1 MQLRSFIIIGLCSVL
16 SSGTAFAA
24 GPAGAVADTPRGVVG
39 SDVVTVAARSDASQL
54 RLLLKKKN
62 PTAAEQKQIK
72 DLQAKIAADRA
83 AALDKQRQAKLD
95 AMRQAAKDRAAKE
108 REEFMARRNA
118 GAASKPV
125 SVFAKAPVMAPPV
138 VAPAEEAR
146 LRPASLPA
154 ADVGA
159 VVANGNNGELRS
171 EQIAAA
177 PQRAGFFGSF
187 AAQPA
192 QSSMLPQTQA
202 LDAALEARDA
212 KRGKFKVK
220 PAFEPQTVAFSGY
233 KPGQV
238 VIDTAARFLYLVESP
253 TTARRYAIAVGREGL
268 EFKGRATVGDK
279 QEWPRWFPTADMQKR
294 EPAKYGRYKDGMN
307 GGLSNP
313 LGARAIYLYQ
323 GKTDTHIRIHGTT
336 QPESIGT
343 NASNGCF
350 RMVNDH
356 VMELYRLMPM
366 GTEVIVL

>member
-24 GPAGAVADTPRGVVG
+24 GPAGVVADTPNGVAV
-39 SDVVTVAARSDASQL
+39 SDVITVAAKSDTAQL

-118 GAASKPV
+118 GGASKPV
-125 SVFAKAPVMAPPV
+125 SVFAKAPVMAPPPA
-138 VAPAEEAR
+138 APVEAT
-146 LRPASLPA
+146 LRPAALPPVDA
-154 ADVGA
+154 GTIVAD
-159 VVANGNNGELRS
+159 GNNGELRS
-171 EQIAAA
+171 EQRVSA
-177 PQRAGFFGSF
+177 PQRAGFFGGF
-187 AAQPA
+187 AAQPV

-202 LDAALEARDA
+202 LDAALDARDA

-238 VIDTAARFLYLVESP
+238 VIDTAARFLYLIESP

-356 VMELYRLMPM
+356 VRELYNLMPM